1 MTFEQKLA
9 KAIEVAQET
18 ANKAHAQA
26 IDTLLTNPAFID
38 AQRVIS
44 AKNVE
49 LTKLNSIISQ
59 LNQIKPFVASDGA
72 TYGIKCYPVSFFGTG
87 LAQVIGIIASSR
99 SAFTDDLALQF
110 SAITGIS
117 LIELAEANEALG
129 SPAYLSK
136 DGIVSPTVHGNI
148 AKFRALLESIL
159 LKLDVREFNVNSIT
173 EDRVNLWYAR
183 AELNVQT
190 KQAERELTV
199 ELMGGEQFTM
209 AD

>member
-9 KAIEVAQET
+9 KAVEVAQET
-18 ANKAHAQA
+18 ANEAHAKA
-26 IDTLLTNPAFID
+26 IDNLLANPAFID

-49 LTKLNSIISQ
+49 LTKLNGIISQ
-59 LNQIKPFVASDGA
+59 LNQIKPFVSSDGA

-87 LAQVIGIIASSR
+87 LAQVIGIIAASR

-110 SAITGIS
+110 SAVTGIS

-148 AKFRALLESIL
+148 PKFRALLESIL
-159 LKLDVREFNVNSIT
+159 IKLDVREFNVSNIT

-190 KQAERELTV
+190 KQAERELTN
-199 ELMGGEQFTM
+199 ELMGGEEFTL
-209 AD
+209 AA